1 MFPIVSFFC
10 NFVDYL
16 YILSKARET
25 EFLKT
30 KMSESIDKV
39 VEKNLGSKLKDR
51 ENVKGDTKKSKDS
64 VSSED
69 SYVKAAIEYLKMR
82 KNQHKCEFD
91 TSTIEKYMRG
101 RKLAKE
107 LKGEAAAYMSAVLN
121 YLAAEVLELAGDA
134 AAEEITTSKPAMI
147 GPRHLKTAIGND
159 EELSKLLKEV
169 SSSSSTTK
177 TKKRVRED
185 TSTTIISVQNDELK
199 EVSSSSSTKTKKQ
212 KHVREDMST
221 TALSVQTDGH
231 EQQRKRTK
239 VSDDENN
246 K

>member
-1 MFPIVSFFC
+1 MFRII
-10 NFVDYL
+10 YT
-16 YILSKARET
+16 ILIIYNSCSTFHAFTQTK
-25 EFLKT
+25 EFEK
-30 KMSESIDKV
+30 KMSESIECVDKF
-39 VEKNLGSKLKDR
+39 VEKNLGSKWKDR
-51 ENVKGDTKKSKDS
+51 ENVKDDKKRKDS

-134 AAEEITTSKPAMI
+134 AAKEVTTSKPAMI

-159 EELSKLLKEV
+159 EELSQLLKEV
-169 SSSSSTTK
+169 SSSSSSSTK
-177 TKKRVRED
+177 TKQQKRVRED
-185 TSTTIISVQNDELK
+185 TSTT
-199 EVSSSSSTKTKKQ
+199 
-212 KHVREDMST
+212 
-221 TALSVQTDGH
+221 VQTDEH
-231 EQQRKRTK
+231 EQQQSKRKKISDDTTTLPVQQTDKHEQQSEPKK
-239 VSDDENN
+239 VSEDENN